1 MITLT
6 IVRHAKS
13 SWDFPELSDRERPL
27 NDRGN
32 RNAPK
37 MGKRMLK
44 AEINPAKIVS
54 SPAVR
59 AWRTAQIIA
68 ETIDYPADNLVP
80 DQRLYHASVPELLT
94 VIADQGEACDHL
106 MIVGHN
112 PGLTDLAN
120 YLSPNLTDNLP
131 TAGIVTV
138 TSDRDDWDLKGNPR
152 TNLIYHDYPK
162 KNQQ

>member
-1 MITLT
+1 MKTLT

-32 RNAPK
+32 RTAPI
-37 MGKRMLK
+37 MGARMLE
-44 AEINPAKIVS
+44 AGISPEKIVS

-59 AWRTAQIIA
+59 AWRTAEIIA
-68 ETIDYPADNLVP
+68 EVISYPAENLVP
-80 DQRLYHASVPELLT
+80 DQRLYHASVPETLT
-94 VIADQGEACDHL
+94 VIADQGEDCDHL

-112 PGLTDLAN
+112 PGFTDLAN
-120 YLSPNLTDNLP
+120 YLSPDLTWNLP

-138 TSDRDDWDLKGNPR
+138 NCEDEDFDLKRNPAA
-152 TNLIYHDYPK
+152 TLVYHDYPK
-162 KNQQ
+162 KKK